1 MNLSEKDCIG
11 YNKIWK
17 EILKTKV
24 KIIFDI
30 SRQKNINFLELLEEL
45 FPIANQPEFKNI
57 WIDSYINRI

>member
-1 MNLSEKDCIG
+1 MDISEKDFSG

-30 SRQKNINFLELLEEL
+30 SKEKNENFIELLNEL
-45 FPIANQPEFKNI
+45 IPEANQYKNI
-57 WIDSYINRI
+57 WIDDYINRI